1 MPADHAQWVE
11 NRLQLLMR
19 EQNISQHPSVVN
31 MTRVIL
37 ALGAQG
43 EVVLVGRGAGCLLPR
58 EATLHVRILAPLQD
72 RIAYMAE
79 WLRLTVEEATEQ
91 VRLRDERRT
100 QFVSTHFHRQPGDV
114 YQYDLLLNSSLLGED
129 LCADLIARAAK
140 AKLALWSGSSSA

>member
-1 MPADHAQWVE
+1 MVFE

-43 EVVLVGRGAGCLLPR
+43 EVVLVGRGTGCLLPHD
-58 EATLHVRILAPLQD
+58 ATLHVRIIAPLQD
-72 RIAYMAE
+72 RIAFMAE